1 MKPEVV
7 TPLVG
12 VVNSNISVGTDTAEC
27 MDAIMDDPSRAMV
40 RYLQATSQCSG
51 AQIPFTLDFDLTGVL
66 THLPIVPHIC
76 ASELGQH

>member
-40 RYLQATSQCSG
+40 RYLQAT
-51 AQIPFTLDFDLTGVL
+51 
-66 THLPIVPHIC
+66 LP
-76 ASELGQH
+76 G

>member
-1 MKPEVV
+1 MQM
-7 TPLVG
+7 G
-12 VVNSNISVGTDTAEC
+12 VLQTWIKAQGI
-27 MDAIMDDPSRAMV
+27 AIVM
-40 RYLQATSQCSG
+40 TSQCSG